1 MHYSKKLV
9 ISAVLPAL
17 LVSPTLF
24 AAPIVASKAPSS
36 ELDKVSYSLGV
47 KTGQNFSAQQIKI
60 NPEQFARG
68 LSDSLNKQPL
78 VMSNDEMIKVI
89 TKFQEEQIALIS
101 KREKKMAADNLA
113 QSKAFFEA
121 NKKQPGVK
129 TTASGLQYIEITS
142 GSGESPKLSDMVT
155 VNYRGTLLNG
165 TEFDSSYG
173 RSEPNTFQLDN
184 LIPGWQEALQ
194 LMKPGAKWKI
204 FVPPQ
209 LAYGTQGAGHV
220 IEPNSALIFEI
231 ELVNVKHS

>member
-1 MHYSKKLV
+1 MNYSKKIALTT
-9 ISAVLPAL
+9 ILPAL
-17 LVSPTLF
+17 LLSPSLF
-24 AAPIVASKAPSS
+24 AANALSS

-47 KTGQNFSAQQIKI
+47 KTGQNFTSQQIKI
-60 NPEQFARG
+60 NPEAFAQG
-68 LSDSLNKQPL
+68 LNDVVNKKQL
-78 VMSNDEMIKVI
+78 ALSGEEMNKVI
-89 TKFQEEQIALIS
+89 TKFQEEQVALIS
-101 KREKKMAADNLA
+101 KREKKMAVDNLA
-113 QSKAFFEA
+113 KSNAFLEA

-129 TTASGLQYIEITS
+129 TTASGLQYIEITP
-142 GSGESPKLSDMVT
+142 GKGNSPKLSDMVT
-155 VNYRGTLLNG
+155 VNYRGTLLDG

-209 LAYGTQGAGHV
+209 LAYGPQGAGQV

-231 ELVNVKHS
+231 ELVKVKSN

>member
-1 MHYSKKLV
+1 MNYSKKIALTT
-9 ISAVLPAL
+9 ILPAL
-17 LVSPTLF
+17 LLSPSLF
-24 AAPIVASKAPSS
+24 AANALSS

-47 KTGQNFSAQQIKI
+47 KTGQNFTSQQIKI
-60 NPEQFARG
+60 NPESFAQG
-68 LSDSLNKQPL
+68 LSDVVNKKQL
-78 VMSNDEMIKVI
+78 ALSGEEMNKVI
-89 TKFQEEQIALIS
+89 TKFQEEQVALIS
-101 KREKKMAADNLA
+101 KREKKMAIDNLA
-113 QSKAFFEA
+113 KSNAFLEA

-129 TTASGLQYIEITS
+129 TTASGLQYIEITP
-142 GSGESPKLSDMVT
+142 GKGNSPKLSDMVT
-155 VNYRGTLLNG
+155 VNYRGTLLDG

-209 LAYGTQGAGHV
+209 LAYGPQGAGQV

-231 ELVNVKHS
+231 ELVKVKSNN

>member
-1 MHYSKKLV
+1 MYYSKRFALTA
-9 ISAVLPAL
+9 IFPAL
-17 LVSPTLF
+17 LISHSLF
-24 AAPIVASKAPSS
+24 ADKAPSS
-36 ELDKVSYSLGV
+36 ELDKISYSLGV

-60 NPEQFARG
+60 DPQQFSHG
-68 LSDSLNKQPL
+68 LSDALNKQKL
-78 VMSNDEMIKVI
+78 ALSSEEMNKVI
-89 TKFQEEQIALIS
+89 TKFQEEQVALIS
-101 KREKKMAADNLA
+101 KREKKMANDNLA
-113 QSKAFFEA
+113 KSKVFLEA

-129 TTASGLQYIEITS
+129 TTASGLQYLEITP
-142 GSGESPKLSDMVT
+142 GKGNSPKLSDIVT
-155 VNYRGTLLNG
+155 VNYRGTLLDG

-209 LAYGTQGAGHV
+209 LAYGPQGAGQV

-231 ELVNVKHS
+231 ELVKVKSNN